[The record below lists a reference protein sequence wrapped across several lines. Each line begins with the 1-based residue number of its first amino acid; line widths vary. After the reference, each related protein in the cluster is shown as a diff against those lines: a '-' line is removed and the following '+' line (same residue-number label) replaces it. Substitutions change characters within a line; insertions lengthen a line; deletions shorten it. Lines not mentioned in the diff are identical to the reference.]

1 MIDWS
6 QLKTSE
12 QLLLAKNEEIK
23 SSRKSA
29 YIAESDHLKIEADY
43 DAIIMGKEPDYSA
56 WLSKVEEIKK
66 RFPLQ

>member
-29 YIAESDHLKIEADY
+29 YIAESDHLKMEADY